1 MKSNNSILNH
11 TYIIMKNKIIA
22 LLKDETLQKIEVY
35 NQLLGYLST
44 KRGLF
49 AIRNFQ
55 NGYSDFKYDSIIH
68 EIKKDYEIT
77 DLEIFEFSGETE
89 ATDEVIDDSTLLSD
103 EEKAE
108 KQRLHDE
115 EVAKRQQSPEL
126 QAFYQELEVSED
138 AKTGLKLHEEYPFL
152 DDENTPDA
160 MKALVTDKFAA
171 YRNFAKN
178 HAALVVGLDENE
190 ANEKIYELAK
200 AAVENFSLEADIK
213 KELDFY
219 KVQGKVLGKHP
230 KLNTLRIEQEINE
243 LSEAEL
249 VEMKIKA
256 QKNASK
262 ARGEIEKQGTSDN
275 LEKRLS
281 DWTIREDR
289 ATHRL
294 EKEFKKK

>member
-35 NQLLGYLST
+35 NQLLGYLSK

-115 EVAKRQQSPEL
+115 EVAKIQQSPEL

-219 KVQGKVLGKHP
+219 KV
-230 KLNTLRIEQEINE
+230 
-243 LSEAEL
+243 
-249 VEMKIKA
+249 
-256 QKNASK
+256 
-262 ARGEIEKQGTSDN
+262 
-275 LEKRLS
+275 
-281 DWTIREDR
+281 
-289 ATHRL
+289 
-294 EKEFKKK
+294 

>member
-1 MKSNNSILNH
+1 
-11 TYIIMKNKIIA
+11 MKNKIIA

-35 NQLLGYLST
+35 NQLLSYLST

-77 DLEIFEFSGETE
+77 DLEIFEFTEEIEET
-89 ATDEVIDDSTLLSD
+89 ADVIDNSTQLTD
-103 EEKAE
+103 EEKDE
-108 KQRLHDE
+108 KQKAHDA
-115 EVAKRQQSPEL
+115 EVAKRTQSPEL
-126 QAFYQELEVSED
+126 QAFYKELETSED

-152 DDENTPDA
+152 DLETTPDE

-171 YRNFAKN
+171 YRHFAKN

-200 AAVENFSLEADIK
+200 AAVDNFTLESDIK

-219 KVQGKVLGKHP
+219 KEQGKVLGKHP

-262 ARGEIEKQGTSDN
+262 ARLEIEKEGTNDGR
-275 LEKRLS
+275 EKRLS

>member
-1 MKSNNSILNH
+1 
-11 TYIIMKNKIIA
+11 MKNKIIA

-89 ATDEVIDDSTLLSD
+89 ATDEVIDDSTLISDEEISEDENSD
-103 EEKAE
+103 EEK
-108 KQRLHDE
+108 E
-115 EVAKRQQSPEL
+115 ELSPEL

-178 HAALVVGLDENE
+178 HGALVVGLDENE

>member
-89 ATDEVIDDSTLLSD
+89 ATDEVIDDSTLISDEEISEDENSD
-103 EEKAE
+103 EEK
-108 KQRLHDE
+108 E
-115 EVAKRQQSPEL
+115 ELSPEL

-178 HAALVVGLDENE
+178 HAALVVGLEENE

-281 DWTIREDR
+281 EWTIREDLV
-289 ATHRL
+289 TKRL

>member
-1 MKSNNSILNH
+1 
-11 TYIIMKNKIIA
+11 MKNKIIA

-77 DLEIFEFSGETE
+77 DLEIFEFSGENE
-89 ATDEVIDDSTLLSD
+89 ATDEVIDDSNLISD
-103 EEKAE
+103 EENSEDENSEEE
-108 KQRLHDE
+108 KE
-115 EVAKRQQSPEL
+115 ELSPEL

-178 HAALVVGLDENE
+178 HAALVLGLDENE

-262 ARGEIEKQGTSDN
+262 ARLEIEKDGTN
-275 LEKRLS
+275 EGREKRLS

>member
-1 MKSNNSILNH
+1 
-11 TYIIMKNKIIA
+11 MKNKIIA
-22 LLKDETLQKIEVY
+22 LLKDETLSKIEVY
-35 NQLLGYLST
+35 NSLLQFLAQ
-44 KRGLF
+44 KRNLF
-49 AIRNFQ
+49 AIRNLQ
-55 NGYSDFKYDSIIH
+55 NGYTDHKYDSLVH
-68 EIKKDYEIT
+68 EIKKDYEIS
-77 DLEIFEFSGETE
+77 DLEIYEFTGATE
-89 ATDEVIDDSTLLSD
+89 EVADGSDDSKEPSD
-103 EEKAE
+103 EEKAAQQ
-108 KQRLHDE
+108 KLADE
-115 EVAKRQQSPEL
+115 EEAKKNQSPEL
-126 QAFYQELEVSED
+126 QAFYKELETSED

-152 DDENTPDA
+152 DNENTPDE

-178 HAALVVGLDENE
+178 HAALVVGLEENE

-281 DWTIREDR
+281 DWTIREDLV
-289 ATHRL
+289 TKRL

>member
-1 MKSNNSILNH
+1 
-11 TYIIMKNKIIA
+11 MKNKIIA

-35 NQLLGYLST
+35 NQLLSYLSS

-55 NGYSDFKYDSIIH
+55 NGYSDFKYESIIH

-77 DLEIFEFSGETE
+77 DLEIFEFTGETE
-89 ATDEVIDDSTLLSD
+89 EAEEIIDDSNLLSD

-108 KQRLHDE
+108 KQRLHDD
-115 EVAKRQQSPEL
+115 EVAKRQLSPEL
-126 QAFYQELEVSED
+126 KAFYEELKTSDD
-138 AKTGLKLHEEYPFL
+138 AQTGLKLHEEYPFL
-152 DDENTPDA
+152 DEETTPDA
-160 MKALVTDKFAA
+160 LKALVTDKFTA

-190 ANEKIYELAK
+190 AKEKIYELAK
-200 AAVENFSLEADIK
+200 TAVENFTLESDIK

-262 ARGEIEKQGTSDN
+262 AKLEIEKDGPNESR
-275 LEKRLS
+275 EKRLS
-281 DWTIREDR
+281 DWNIREDR
-289 ATHRL
+289 ATKRL
-294 EKEFKKK
+294 ETEFKKK

>member
-1 MKSNNSILNH
+1 
-11 TYIIMKNKIIA
+11 MKNKIIA

-35 NQLLGYLST
+35 NQLLNYLSA

-55 NGYSDFKYDSIIH
+55 NGFSDFRYDSIIH

-77 DLEIFEFSGETE
+77 DLEIYEFTGETE
-89 ATDEVIDDSTLLSD
+89 ETTEGTADGTGDSTLLSD

-108 KQRLHDE
+108 RQRLHDE
-115 EVAKRQQSPEL
+115 EVAKRQLSPEL
-126 QAFYQELEVSED
+126 QAFYKELETSED

-152 DDENTPDA
+152 DLEDTPDE

-171 YRNFAKN
+171 YRHFAKN

-200 AAVENFSLEADIK
+200 AAVENFALESNIK

-230 KLNTLRIEQEINE
+230 KLNTLRIGQEIND

-262 ARGEIEKQGTSDN
+262 AKLEIEKDGTN
-275 LEKRLS
+275 EGREKRLS
-281 DWTIREDR
+281 DWNLREHL
-289 ATHRL
+289 ATSRL

>member
-1 MKSNNSILNH
+1 
-11 TYIIMKNKIIA
+11 MKNKIIA

-103 EEKAE
+103 EENSEEE
-108 KQRLHDE
+108 KE
-115 EVAKRQQSPEL
+115 ELSPEL

-178 HAALVVGLDENE
+178 HGALVVGLEENE

-281 DWTIREDR
+281 DWTIREDL
-289 ATHRL
+289 TTKRL

>member
-1 MKSNNSILNH
+1 
-11 TYIIMKNKIIA
+11 MKNKIIA

-35 NQLLGYLST
+35 NQLLNYLSA

-55 NGYSDFKYDSIIH
+55 NGFSDFKYDSIIH

-77 DLEIFEFSGETE
+77 DLEIFEFIGEAEETE
-89 ATDEVIDDSTLLSD
+89 EVTDDSTLLSD
-103 EEKAE
+103 QEKAD
-108 KQRLHDE
+108 KQKAHDD

-126 QAFYQELEVSED
+126 QAFYKELETSED
-138 AKTGLKLHEEYPFL
+138 AQAGLKLHEEYPFL
-152 DDENTPDA
+152 DDENTPDE

-190 ANEKIYELAK
+190 AKEKIYELAK
-200 AAVENFSLEADIK
+200 VAVLDYTINSDIK

-243 LSEAEL
+243 LSEAQL

-262 ARGEIEKQGTSDN
+262 ARLEIEKDGTN
-275 LEKRLS
+275 EGREKRLS

>member
-103 EEKAE
+103 EEISE
-108 KQRLHDE
+108 DENSDE
-115 EVAKRQQSPEL
+115 EKEEFSPEL

-178 HAALVVGLDENE
+178 HAALVVGLEVN
-190 ANEKIYELAK
+190 
-200 AAVENFSLEADIK
+200 
-213 KELDFY
+213 
-219 KVQGKVLGKHP
+219 
-230 KLNTLRIEQEINE
+230 
-243 LSEAEL
+243 
-249 VEMKIKA
+249 
-256 QKNASK
+256 
-262 ARGEIEKQGTSDN
+262 
-275 LEKRLS
+275 
-281 DWTIREDR
+281 
-289 ATHRL
+289 
-294 EKEFKKK
+294 

>member
-1 MKSNNSILNH
+1 
-11 TYIIMKNKIIA
+11 MKNKIIA

-89 ATDEVIDDSTLLSD
+89 ATDEVIDDSTLISDEEISEDENSD
-103 EEKAE
+103 EEK
-108 KQRLHDE
+108 E
-115 EVAKRQQSPEL
+115 ELSPEL

-178 HAALVVGLDENE
+178 HAALVVGLEENE

-289 ATHRL
+289 ATKRL

>member
-1 MKSNNSILNH
+1 
-11 TYIIMKNKIIA
+11 MKNKIIA

-35 NQLLGYLST
+35 NQLLNYLST

-77 DLEIFEFSGETE
+77 DLEIYEFTGEAE
-89 ATDEVIDDSTLLSD
+89 ENEEIIDDSTLLSD

-108 KQRLHDE
+108 KQKSHDDE
-115 EVAKRQQSPEL
+115 AAKRQQSPEL
-126 QAFYQELEVSED
+126 QAFYKELETSDD

-152 DDENTPDA
+152 DDEKTPDE

-178 HAALVVGLDENE
+178 HGALVVGLDENE

-200 AAVENFSLEADIK
+200 AAVENFTLEADIK

-230 KLNTLRIEQEINE
+230 KLNTLRIEQEIND

-262 ARGEIEKQGTSDN
+262 AKLEIEKDGTNESR
-275 LEKRLS
+275 EKRLS
-281 DWTIREDR
+281 DWNIREDR

>member
-1 MKSNNSILNH
+1 
-11 TYIIMKNKIIA
+11 MKNKIIA

-89 ATDEVIDDSTLLSD
+89 ATDEVIDDSTLISDEEISEDENSD
-103 EEKAE
+103 EEK
-108 KQRLHDE
+108 E
-115 EVAKRQQSPEL
+115 ELSPEL

-289 ATHRL
+289 ATKRL

>member
-89 ATDEVIDDSTLLSD
+89 ATDEVIDDSTLISDEEISEDENSD
-103 EEKAE
+103 EEK
-108 KQRLHDE
+108 E
-115 EVAKRQQSPEL
+115 ELSPEL

-178 HAALVVGLDENE
+178 HAALVVGLEENE

-289 ATHRL
+289 ATKRL

>member
-1 MKSNNSILNH
+1 
-11 TYIIMKNKIIA
+11 MKNKIIA

-103 EEKAE
+103 EENSEEE
-108 KQRLHDE
+108 KE
-115 EVAKRQQSPEL
+115 ELSPEL

-178 HAALVVGLDENE
+178 HAALVVGLEENE

-281 DWTIREDR
+281 DWTIREDLV
-289 ATHRL
+289 TKRL

>member
-35 NQLLGYLST
+35 NQLLGYLSK

-89 ATDEVIDDSTLLSD
+89 ATDEVIDDSTLISDEEISEDENSD
-103 EEKAE
+103 EEK
-108 KQRLHDE
+108 E
-115 EVAKRQQSPEL
+115 ELSPEL

-219 KVQGKVLGKHP
+219 KVQGEVLGKHP

-262 ARGEIEKQGTSDN
+262 AKLEIEKHGSN
-275 LEKRLS
+275 ESREKRLS
-281 DWTIREDR
+281 DWNIREDR
-289 ATHRL
+289 ATKRL
-294 EKEFKKK
+294 ETEFKKK